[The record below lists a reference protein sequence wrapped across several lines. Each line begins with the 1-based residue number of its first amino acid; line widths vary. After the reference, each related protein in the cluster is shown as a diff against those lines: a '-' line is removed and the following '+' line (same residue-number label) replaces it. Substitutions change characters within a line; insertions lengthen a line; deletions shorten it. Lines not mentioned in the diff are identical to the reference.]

1 MKRNAWLLSMLLI
14 LTGCASGPKNV
25 QVMEVCPKVPP
36 LELDVPE
43 RDFQG
48 EMRSFLSGTLPTPP
62 DYSLPLST
70 VKLPTT
76 K

>member
-1 MKRNAWLLSMLLI
+1 MKSTALLLSATVLLAS
-14 LTGCASGPKNV
+14 CATAPKPV
-25 QVMEVCPKVPP
+25 QVLEVCPKVPP

-48 EMRSFLSGTLPTPP
+48 EMANFLRGLLPMQPGLKPP
-62 DYSLPLST
+62 SSNVWPS
-70 VKLPTT
+70 TT